1 MTKTGS
7 LKDRVVIVTGG
18 GRGIGREVAFACAA
32 EGAAV
37 VIADLGTDVAGA
49 GRNLEPGEAVAAE
62 IRANGGRALAHCTD
76 VTSEADARTLVA
88 AAVDAFG
95 RLDGVVNN
103 AGNMVLRGFDEM
115 TAEDFDRVIKVH
127 LYGSF
132 NIARAAAEM
141 FVTRGAGSYVH
152 MTSSAALI
160 GNPGCAGYCAAKGGV
175 TALSRAI
182 ALDLADKGIRSNCV
196 APSAVSRMSQEVT
209 RLRASGAMSIRP
221 TNDVPA
227 EQRQGGPAQ
236 VAPLVAYLL
245 GDGARAINGQIFGVR
260 GNEIYLYSQSR
271 PVRTLHRADG
281 WTVDRLG
288 AQLEPA
294 WRSTMTPLE
303 NLQDVFSWPPL

>member
-1 MTKTGS
+1 MTDRGS
-7 LKDRVVIVTGG
+7 LDDRVVIVTGG
-18 GRGIGREVAFACAA
+18 GRGIGREVALASAA

-37 VIADLGTDVAGA
+37 VVADLGADVTGA
-49 GRNLEPGEAVAAE
+49 GRDLGPAEAVAAE
-62 IRANGGRALAHCTD
+62 VRARGGRALAQMTD
-76 VTSEADARTLVA
+76 VTSEADARALVA

-103 AGNMVLRGFDEM
+103 AGNMVLRCFDEM
-115 TAEDFDRVIKVH
+115 TAEDFDRVVKVH

-132 NIARAAAEM
+132 YVARAAADV
-141 FVTRGAGSYVH
+141 FVARGSGSYVH

-182 ALDLADKGIRSNCV
+182 ALDLAAKGIRSNCV

-209 RLRASGAMSIRP
+209 RLRASGAVSVRP
-221 TNDVPA
+221 VDDVPA
-227 EQRQGGPAQ
+227 ERRQGVPAQ
-236 VAPLVAYLL
+236 IAPLVAYLL
-245 GDGARAINGQIFGVR
+245 GDGARAVNGQIFGVR

-271 PVRTLHRADG
+271 PVRALHRADG
-281 WTVDRLG
+281 WTVDRLD

-294 WRSTMTPLE
+294 WRAAMAPLE
-303 NLQDVFSWPPL
+303 TLQDVFSWPPL